1 MLNQFLFFKVKILDG
16 CNTLY
21 PPCILLKKSSKT
33 TRAKKPRLIAL
44 MDYCGKY
51 FDPTSQ
57 CLKISQKSLILNYCY
72 QRLSKIIEDYQRLL
86 KDYRRLSKTIE
97 DFQRLSKTIENYQRL
112 LKTIKDYR
120 RLLKTIEDYH
130 RLNNFE
136 QDIFAR
142 FSNIVSLLKKADF

>member
-72 QRLSKIIEDYQRLL
+72 QRLSKIIED
-86 KDYRRLSKTIE
+86 
-97 DFQRLSKTIENYQRL
+97 FQRLSKTIENYQRL
-112 LKTIKDYR
+112 LKTI
-120 RLLKTIEDYH
+120 EDY
-130 RLNNFE
+130 
-136 QDIFAR
+136 
-142 FSNIVSLLKKADF
+142 

>member
-57 CLKISQKSLILNYCY
+57 CLKFSQKVSFY
-72 QRLSKIIEDYQRLL
+72 IIASEDY
-86 KDYRRLSKTIE
+86 E
-97 DFQRLSKTIENYQRL
+97 RL
-112 LKTIKDYR
+112 LKTIKAYR
-120 RLLKTIEDYH
+120 I
-130 RLNNFE
+130 
-136 QDIFAR
+136 
-142 FSNIVSLLKKADF
+142 

>member
-57 CLKISQKSLILNYCY
+57 CLKFSQKVSFYVIA
-72 QRLSKIIEDYQRLL
+72 SEDY
-86 KDYRRLSKTIE
+86 E
-97 DFQRLSKTIENYQRL
+97 RL
-112 LKTIKDYR
+112 LKTFKYYR
-120 RLLKTIEDYH
+120 RL
-130 RLNNFE
+130 
-136 QDIFAR
+136 
-142 FSNIVSLLKKADF
+142 

>member
-1 MLNQFLFFKVKILDG
+1 MTKSYVVHTVGTYPNRVLTRKIINPEEIREKLYDASKIAIRDLNRKKLEFKMLNQFLFFKVKILDG

-57 CLKISQKSLILNYCY
+57 CLKFSQKVSFYVIA
-72 QRLSKIIEDYQRLL
+72 SEDY
-86 KDYRRLSKTIE
+86 E
-97 DFQRLSKTIENYQRL
+97 RL
-112 LKTIKDYR
+112 LKTFKYYR
-120 RLLKTIEDYH
+120 RL
-130 RLNNFE
+130 
-136 QDIFAR
+136 
-142 FSNIVSLLKKADF
+142 